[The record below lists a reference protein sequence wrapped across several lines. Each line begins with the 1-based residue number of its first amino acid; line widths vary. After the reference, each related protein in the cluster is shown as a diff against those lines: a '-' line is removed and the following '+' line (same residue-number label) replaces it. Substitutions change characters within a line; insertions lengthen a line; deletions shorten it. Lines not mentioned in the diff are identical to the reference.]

1 MKTLTTWNPFWQL
14 DETCGGYIFRK
25 SRQRTPNL
33 PRSRPSS
40 EKYGDNPGRYAAVI
54 SFMNDALQTR
64 TARGLLLAVALSCW
78 AAFAN
83 ESAALTPS
91 EKMMWSTYAIGTAK
105 GMAACVIVNRK
116 DPSARHGIVP
126 VLVTAAHVLAVAPH
140 GPYYLAI
147 RTPRTGRNP
156 DLAIL
161 EFEPASFGK
170 TAYTQLPYH
179 DIAALEVRIPDAMA
193 DVIGLPSYIDE
204 DAIARPGDEWHV
216 GDAVSVLGFPK
227 VFPGTQGGFGVL
239 RGGTIASYSPGGPRD
254 REKFL
259 INANVY
265 SGDSGGPVF
274 AAARGGRPKLVGLLI
289 ERIGQKTGEV
299 PLAVAVDATVIR
311 ETLQALAQP
320 DRRSSENTRG
330 APRFPSNDRTGSTV
344 KLAGSPSM
352 FIKVVRGK
360 RPIAL
365 PIPNSKA
372 FPRIDN

>member
-1 MKTLTTWNPFWQL
+1 MNNA
-14 DETCGGYIFRK
+14 
-25 SRQRTPNL
+25 SQR
-33 PRSRPSS
+33 
-40 EKYGDNPGRYAAVI
+40 
-54 SFMNDALQTR
+54 R
-64 TARGLLLAVALSCW
+64 TARGLLLAVALSGW
-78 AAFAN
+78 AAFVN

-116 DPSARHGIVP
+116 DPAARHGIVP

-140 GPYYLAI
+140 GPYYIAI
-147 RTPRTGRNP
+147 RTPRPGGNP

-161 EFEPASFGK
+161 EFAPGSFGK

-179 DIAALEVRIPDAMA
+179 DVAALELRIPDAMA
-193 DVIGLPSYIDE
+193 DLIALPSFIDE
-204 DAIARPGDEWHV
+204 DAIAQFGDEWHV

-227 VFPGTQGGFGVL
+227 VFPGTVGGFGIL

-311 ETLQALAQP
+311 ETLQALSQP
-320 DRRSSENTRG
+320 DRRSSENARG
-330 APRFPSNDRTGSTV
+330 APGFPSNDHTGSTV
-344 KLAGSPSM
+344 KLAGPPSM
-352 FIKVVRGK
+352 FIKVVRTK
-360 RPIAL
+360 RPAAL
-365 PIPNSKA
+365 PIPFSKA
-372 FPRIDN
+372 FLRIDN